1 MIMSLRTSAH
11 AGVAIRIPI
20 PCRITDIYR
29 ENGLPRQS
37 SDWRGNDILLISKKY
52 PTRERYRAGPM
63 V

>member
-29 ENGLPRQS
+29 ENGLPSQS
-37 SDWRGNDILLISKKY
+37 SDWLAMTFFNGSIKENRVI
-52 PTRERYRAGPM
+52 PPA
-63 V
+63 

>member
-1 MIMSLRTSAH
+1 MIMSLRTGAH

-37 SDWRGNDILLISKKY
+37 SDWLAMTFFNGSIKENRVI
-52 PTRERYRAGPM
+52 PPA
-63 V
+63 

>member
-29 ENGLPRQS
+29 ENGLPRHLSGLAWQ
-37 SDWRGNDILLISKKY
+37 
-52 PTRERYRAGPM
+52 
-63 V
+63 

>member
-37 SDWRGNDILLISKKY
+37 SDWLAMTFSNGSIQENRVI
-52 PTRERYRAGPM
+52 PPA
-63 V
+63 